1 MSREF
6 ELLKASRILK
16 GVNDKVIQLLVKQ
29 GHVRTYPKDTIL
41 GVELA
46 ESDEIY
52 FIIDGNVQIEVALD
66 STGPRL
72 EFSTGDFIGL
82 LKFFKD
88 EKMQNSFTAAARS
101 DLRLICW
108 RAAFWHKLCE
118 EDTVTGYKLAMAI
131 GKVLVERMRTWHVN
145 ILNSVSWGIE

>member
-6 ELLKASRILK
+6 ELLKTSRIFK
-16 GVNDKVIQLLVKQ
+16 AVNDKVIQQLVKQ
-29 GHVRTYPKDTIL
+29 GKVRTYQKDTIL

-52 FIIDGNVQIEVALD
+52 LIIDGKVRIEVALD
-66 STGPRL
+66 PSGTRL
-72 EFSTGDFIGL
+72 ESSTGDFIGL
-82 LKFFKD
+82 LKFFKG
-88 EKMQNSFTAAARS
+88 EKMQNSFTAAAKS

-108 RAAFWHKLCE
+108 KAALWRKICD
-118 EDTVTGYKLAMAI
+118 EDVVTGYKLAMTI
-131 GKVLVERMRTWHVN
+131 GSVLVERMRKWHVN